1 MDTYDFA
8 RRAEI
13 LGIGRW
19 GNQVAD
25 KLCEGNELGSILT
38 DVVVGERALSYAQ
51 KAQELAN
58 LCRKSGGGRVIAARH
73 ILAEIQDPDSKLQT
87 VSSEGG
93 KEGDPLLKEE
103 SKTD

>member
-19 GNQVAD
+19 GNRHAD
-25 KLCEGNELGSILT
+25 KLCEGNELGAILAE
-38 DVVVGERALSYAQ
+38 VVAGERAPAYAQ
-51 KAQELAN
+51 RARELAE

-73 ILAEIQDPDSKLQT
+73 ILAEIEDHSQSSSKG
-87 VSSEGG
+87 E
-93 KEGDPLLKEE
+93 KESDLLL
-103 SKTD
+103 SVNGNGNGQC